1 LEQIIQDLA
10 QLGGIGTHD
19 RFPCN
24 QHEIVSGF
32 DPAEMWLNCRTYDS
46 FGSVSL
52 DGFADRSA
60 SRHSDPDLF
69 KVVGQV
75 EQYNKRVG
83 NGFAKTPH
91 PLEV

>member
-1 LEQIIQDLA
+1 
-10 QLGGIGTHD
+10 
-19 RFPCN
+19 
-24 QHEIVSGF
+24 
-32 DPAEMWLNCRTYDS
+32 MWLDRRPQNS

-52 DGFADRSA
+52 DGVADRLA
-60 SRHSDPDLF
+60 RRHPDPDLV
-69 KVVGQV
+69 KVVGQE